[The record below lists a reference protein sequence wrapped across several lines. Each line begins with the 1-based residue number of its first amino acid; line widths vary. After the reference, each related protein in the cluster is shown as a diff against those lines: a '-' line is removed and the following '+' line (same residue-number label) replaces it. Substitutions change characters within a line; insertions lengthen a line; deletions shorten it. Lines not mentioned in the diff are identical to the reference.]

1 MRCDVNLE
9 RGFTLVETVVCAGL
23 LATLAAGGSHLVA
36 RAVQDA
42 EAVRVRTV
50 AAAAALQKMEQL
62 RSLAWDIH
70 TDGETDLTVDAPAP
84 GGTGLRPS
92 PPGTLDA
99 DMAGQVDYLSA
110 DGVWLSAVPTESS
123 VFARRW
129 SIGVHA
135 ADPHT
140 LVLRVVV
147 TRARG
152 PMRRTAAGRGLLD
165 VELVTW
171 RTRFQP

>member
-1 MRCDVNLE
+1 MRHEE
-9 RGFTLVETVVCAGL
+9 RGFTIVETIVCAGL

-42 EAVRVRTV
+42 ESVRVRTV
-50 AAAAALQKMEQL
+50 AAVAALQKMEQL
-62 RSLAWDIH
+62 RSLAWDVH
-70 TDGETDLTVDAPAP
+70 ADSQTDLAFDEPAA
-84 GGTGLRPS
+84 GGAGLLPS
-92 PPGTLDA
+92 PPGTLDH
-99 DMAGQVDYLSA
+99 DVAGQVDYLSA
-110 DGVWLSAVPTESS
+110 DGVWLSAIPTGAA

-129 SIGVHA
+129 SIDAHP

-147 TRARG
+147 THARG
-152 PMRRTAAGRGLLD
+152 PMRRTAAGRGPRD
-165 VELVTW
+165 AEQVTL